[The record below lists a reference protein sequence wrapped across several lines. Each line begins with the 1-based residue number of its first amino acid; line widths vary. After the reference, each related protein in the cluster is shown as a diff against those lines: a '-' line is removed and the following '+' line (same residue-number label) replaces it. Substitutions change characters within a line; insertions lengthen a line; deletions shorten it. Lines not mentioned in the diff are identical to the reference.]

1 MPKLEVNSDNLLKLI
16 PQINGID
23 ELLPLL
29 PVAKAEFDGF
39 DEETRTLNIEL
50 NDTNRPDL
58 WSAAG
63 LARAIRGY
71 LTSQYRDFDSEWATL
86 ELQDPNHFIAAHSNT
101 HPNRPYVAACLAEY
115 EIPSEEILV
124 ELIQTQEKIAGV
136 FGNKRSRISM
146 GLYNADLI
154 EFPISYEM
162 VSPESVSF
170 VPLQFERKL
179 TLNEILDTHPTGIE
193 YRHIIQDWEKYPVLL
208 DARKRALSLVPI
220 INSNDLGHIGV
231 GDKNLLIEATGTS
244 FEHVNLAVNIFAA
257 DLEEMGGKIHPIKIK
272 YDHKKAPAR
281 EIQIPYVFNHIHK
294 ARKKELISL
303 LGLDLTN
310 DQVLELLT
318 KMGFFPRL
326 KNKQFHV
333 KVPSYRRDIMHS
345 VDLLEDIA
353 IAYGYDNFQEVPLES
368 YTIGQAKPI
377 QHTIDSIRDLMIGL
391 GYVEV
396 FTYVLSNEDDCLR
409 KMRISEKIVRIKNVM
424 SQTFSVVRN
433 SMLPVLFRIESE
445 NTGSRYPHRIFEV
458 GEIARY
464 NPETDRAETL
474 QSLGIIN
481 IGPNVTL
488 ANTLGDI
495 WALLST
501 TGIEYQMIESD
512 DPRFIEG
519 RCAQVIVGKDVIG
532 TVGEFHPEV
541 LENWGLAMPAAGG
554 EIFISKLFE
563 LMRS

>member
-16 PQINGID
+16 PQIKSID

-29 PVAKAEFDGF
+29 PIAKAEFDGF
-39 DEETRTLNIEL
+39 DEETGTLNVEL

-58 WSAAG
+58 WSAPG

-71 LTSQYRDFDSEWATL
+71 LTSQYRDFDAEWSAL
-86 ELQDPNHFIAAHSNT
+86 EIEDTNHFILAKSNT
-101 HPNRPYVAACLAEY
+101 QQNRPFVAACLAEY
-115 EIPSEEILV
+115 KIPSEEILV

-154 EFPISYEM
+154 QFPISYEM
-162 VSPESVSF
+162 VPPDSIRF
-170 VPLQFERKL
+170 VPLQFEKELSLREI
-179 TLNEILDTHPTGIE
+179 LNEHPTGIE
-193 YRHIIQDWEKYPVLL
+193 YRHIIQDWDGYPVLL
-208 DARKRALSLVPI
+208 DAARRALSLVPI

-257 DLEEMGGKIHPIKIK
+257 DIEEMGGKIYPIKIK
-272 YDHKKAPAR
+272 YEHKRAPSQ
-281 EIQIPYVFNHIHK
+281 EVQLPYVFNHIHK

-303 LGLDLTN
+303 LGLNLSNETI
-310 DQVLELLT
+310 LELLR
-318 KMGFFPRL
+318 KMGFFPQI
-326 KNKQFHV
+326 KNKQFFV
-333 KVPSYRRDIMHS
+333 KIPSYRRDIMHS

-396 FTYVLSNEDDCLR
+396 FTYVLSNEDDCLK

-445 NTGSRYPHRIFEV
+445 NTGSRYPHRIFEI

-464 NPETDRAETL
+464 NPQNEKAETL

-501 TGIEYQMIESD
+501 TGIEYEMVETN

-519 RCAQVIVGKDVIG
+519 RCAKVIVDNITIG
-532 TVGEFHPEV
+532 IVGEFHPEV
-541 LENWGLAMPAAGG
+541 LENWGLTMPAAGG
-554 EIFISKLFE
+554 EIFVSKLYE
-563 LMRS
+563 LMRA